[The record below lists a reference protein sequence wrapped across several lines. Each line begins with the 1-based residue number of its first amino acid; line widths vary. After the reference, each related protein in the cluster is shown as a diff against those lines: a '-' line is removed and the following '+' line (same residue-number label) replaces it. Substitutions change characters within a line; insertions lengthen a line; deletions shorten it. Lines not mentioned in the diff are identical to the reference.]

1 MVALVKFN
9 HFGDMLL
16 RGEHRFASSIAGGS
30 GLTADTFKLAL
41 TQLVPLP
48 THQVYDDIITANM
61 TNTSGYTAGGETLSI
76 TLTVAGAVA
85 KVAMADV
92 TFTASGGTIGPFR
105 YGFIYNDRGSSNY
118 LVAFFDHGSS
128 ITIASGD
135 NFKVDFD
142 PAAGVFTLT

>member
-16 RGEHRFASSIAGGS
+16 RGEHHFASSIAGGS
-30 GLTADTFKLAL
+30 GSTADTFKLAL

-48 THQVYDDIITANM
+48 THQTYDDIITAGM
-61 TNTSGYTAGGETLSI
+61 TNTNGYVAQTLSI
-76 TLTVAGAVA
+76 TLTVSGVVA

-92 TFTASGGTIGPFR
+92 TFTASGGPIGPFR
-105 YGFIYNDRGSSNY
+105 YGFIYNDRGTSNY

-128 ITIASGD
+128 ISIADGD